1 MKKGLFLLLFF
12 GYNWVA
18 SAQCAMC
25 KTTIVNN
32 VSNGELALAEGL
44 NFGIMYLFASPYLA
58 IIVVFS
64 IVIYK
69 MRKHAQKLRSSNT
82 RM

>member
-1 MKKGLFLLLFF
+1 MVLFLSCL
-12 GYNWVA
+12 V
-18 SAQCAMC
+18 SQAQCAMC

-58 IIVVFS
+58 VIAVIAIVF
-64 IVIYK
+64 YK
-69 MRKHAQKLRSSNT
+69 MRKHAQKLKKSNN
-82 RM
+82 